1 MRKEQGHIF
10 FQSLADDISADMKI
24 HYLARITKVHPPY
37 VDVQPEW
44 KAFEDGAKES
54 ELKDLPVMY
63 MPLWYHDIYYPKKGD
78 RVEKWKACKM
88 KLSVGDE
95 VIVMFMDR
103 EISSHAK
110 GDYHLQSDRTH
121 DATDGI
127 VLPRL
132 AVASDFKTD

>member
-10 FQSLADDISADMKI
+10 FQGMIDDIGADTKI
-24 HYLARITKVHPPY
+24 HYLARITKIHPPY

-63 MPLWYHDIYYPKKGD
+63 QPVWYHD
-78 RVEKWKACKM
+78 VEKWKRCKL

-95 VIVMFMDR
+95 VIVIFMDR
-103 EISSHAK
+103 EISSHTK

-127 VLPRL
+127 VFPRL
-132 AVASDFKTD
+132 AVADDFKTD